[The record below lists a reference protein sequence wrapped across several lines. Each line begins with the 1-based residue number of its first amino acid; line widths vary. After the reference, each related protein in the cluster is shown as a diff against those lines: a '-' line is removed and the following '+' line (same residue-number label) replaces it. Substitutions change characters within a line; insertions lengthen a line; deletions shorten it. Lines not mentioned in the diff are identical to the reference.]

1 MGGNA
6 AAERCFKMPPSMSV
20 ASLIRPFA
28 FLAMRT
34 DSSFMPKMRQPCTQ
48 NLEGSTPQ
56 VIVSSVSRVRHRS
69 LFPAP
74 PEPPRSG
81 DCSTGTCSHQSPSG
95 APIATAPL
103 AFVSTLSLLAVH
115 CPPSHVFRRAASD
128 GRLVYALDFDGV
140 LCDSVDESSRSAYR
154 AALLAF
160 PERLKGPRWTG
171 RRLDA
176 DADPPPAPSDAKA
189 ATTSSSEDAAAA
201 GRSSSTET
209 ATRRVGQLPIASW
222 LLQVQPPQW
231 MLNAMRKLRPVIETG
246 YENVLLVRLLAEEHM
261 AAERSERG
269 MRPLTVGEIAANWQ
283 SLLHDKLLR
292 DWGLDATDVAE
303 PARCTPVW
311 PTPES
316 EPGDRVRGDH
326 KERAFRA
333 VVAGARRRPT
343 GAHPA
348 RAHLRLGP
356 AHEQDRCVERDTATG
371 GGAARGGC
379 RERAPSYRAFRG
391 GSRGNA
397 RVGVAVAARRTHTV
411 LHGDVGISRRVT
423 TGARRAASV
432 YSSAGLAHFHHET
445 AVRTAR

>member
-1 MGGNA
+1 
-6 AAERCFKMPPSMSV
+6 MS
-20 ASLIRPFA
+20 FGE
-28 FLAMRT
+28 
-34 DSSFMPKMRQPCTQ
+34 QP
-48 NLEGSTPQ
+48 
-56 VIVSSVSRVRHRS
+56 
-69 LFPAP
+69 
-74 PEPPRSG
+74 
-81 DCSTGTCSHQSPSG
+81 
-95 APIATAPL
+95 
-103 AFVSTLSLLAVH
+103 
-115 CPPSHVFRRAASD
+115 SD

-303 PARCTPVW
+303 LFA
-311 PTPES
+311 
-316 EPGDRVRGDH
+316 RVRD
-326 KERAFRA
+326 
-333 VVAGARRRPT
+333 
-343 GAHPA
+343 
-348 RAHLRLGP
+348 
-356 AHEQDRCVERDTATG
+356 DWIERDLSSWVQSSPLYPGVADALNLSQETVYVVTTKNERFVRLLLEHG
-371 GGAARGGC
+371 GVRPERIPPERIYGLDRRMSKIGVLKEILRREEAPREEGAAS
-379 RERAPSYRAFRG
+379 A
-391 GSRGNA
+391 
-397 RVGVAVAARRTHTV
+397 
-411 LHGDVGISRRVT
+411 RRVT
-423 TGARRAASV
+423 VHFVEDRVETLESASLSLLGAPIQYYMAMWGYHDASQQARAERHPFIH
-432 YSSAGLAHFHHET
+432 LLDLPTFT
-445 AVRTAR
+445 MKLR